1 MSTQSVSS
9 RSTPASRTAPSS
21 FKAAFLSFAQDMWH
35 SYMRHSQYEMQLS
48 SGNPHRLPQDIA
60 RQGRR
65 TSQR

>member
-9 RSTPASRTAPSS
+9 RSTPAARPAVSS

-35 SYMRHSQYEMQLS
+35 SYMRHSQYQMLLS
-48 SGNPHRLPQDIA
+48 SGNSHRTPQETA

-65 TSQR
+65 ASQR